1 MYFEKIPTYISE
13 TAATTTQA
21 APAWSPGP
29 SARYLSEYAA
39 KIYRT
44 EKNKKYSVPR
54 NPSITRR

>member
-39 KIYRT
+39 KIYST
-44 EKNKKYSVPR
+44 DEK
-54 NPSITRR
+54 